1 MNNYS
6 DLKYFTEFQQKSCTE
21 IIEKYNKNQA
31 EISGSSID
39 EIIFN
44 YFMPTYSCILRNDVD
59 NAKTWKDNME
69 YALKGKDISLSQNS
83 QYDIVT
89 NFLDAHISRLKFEF
103 YEALNHISAGYNE
116 AKNTNNIHFCIRFMF
131 LRGWLY
137 SYLGHS
143 ELAEAEFLEAEKVIK
158 ENHIDKES
166 DPFAVDIISAARCFI
181 KNEEEN
187 ESWNK
192 WAKFFYYEM
201 LVNDGRMKL
210 DLVDTVTS
218 VQGRY
223 SYLDRIEQL
232 IINKITDRDTEWQE
246 LYGKLYPNQK
256 LYCELLTNKEL
267 TLNDINFDTLILFG
281 KQLDKYVMENKISD
295 LQKKSLLETFD
306 KFIRNL
312 NFQADF
318 KNYESFVRLW
328 LSERKGTYSEYLK
341 YCGSN
346 NVYSSFIEKDLKIEA
361 DYALSK
367 CVSNIELILNIND
380 GNGSR
385 FLSPEEELNLRVY
398 IYQYVKDDDNANKIA
413 SIINNTDLK
422 SIPFSRELFF
432 YEYENEKL
440 FPKRDRRSLKDS
452 AVIKSVLVRKYV
464 DEPQSG
470 IEEQL
475 HKLGEEAISF
485 RELEL
490 ELLEAKLCSF
500 DDSIEGDKEKWV
512 IKKGRKYGY
521 EVWRISKNITKD
533 GENNTITKDLL
544 IFDKRGVWDCEYN
557 GNPYEDWLLEGNIL
571 PQPSPLSILDNKTM
585 CLREEGKEKDPEEG
599 VECILVL
606 LSGVIIKEPNRF
618 FQKINHD
625 SFIVIKLQELIEK
638 INDIEDLSIPFKD
651 EKGYDIRSKYIDGYY
666 GINDEHVY
674 YTSDLY
680 PMYRSIIYN
689 QDCDDKEHVFNKYS
703 PIKFIRNFVKEV
715 NAKIAPRNITYNV
728 EYKFHVK
735 QANWF
740 FLIKDKIEINNGK
753 VKYELQDISCK
764 PIRNPKEV
772 KNYSYIE
779 EKESCLKIGFNT
791 IDFLHEIKVNYDKGI
806 YENLKNINVEKL
818 FYNNLETS
826 RYFILSAF
834 DLGNFMKESIKPYA
848 EKTAKVAIMARNT
861 SHNLGSHVMAYL
873 KHNLS
878 SVNDMIR
885 NSVLDHIFDNK
896 EDFNLLITN
905 PEEWKN
911 KKNLKDINDIA
922 LPFLVGLGK
931 FISYIQERQDFIACT
946 ATDYSPTCSVLNFK
960 DFIYDELNPD
970 KRYKRHSD
978 RKGLKP
984 ANILLGNI
992 ARSEGLGRIISD
1004 STKKH
1009 EDASDK
1015 KQSVNSKQ
1023 DNDIVIKFRDFDG
1036 EPIEKIGGFI
1046 PEEYYGTEEKCKE
1059 AKSGLDEMRKYNFSI
1074 PGGVT
1079 GRHAIFSILE
1089 NLIRNAAKHGK
1100 REPNNSSLEFTFDIY
1115 EYNDIENRASENDN
1129 VAGELP
1135 LKEVL
1140 KKFYA
1145 SADDGK
1151 FLYYVTLTDNIITD
1165 YETLKF
1171 IRRALIEP
1179 YIDDNGKPKD
1189 NYKGFKEIRICS
1201 AWLRSLDNE
1210 YNPIPKDKK
1219 GNYVEQ
1225 HDAEWKQDKN
1235 KHHAPAIY
1243 VRLSNNHLQF
1253 IFCVRKLTN
1262 VLLISDKIVKKEV
1275 RDEKLIPY
1283 QWDVMTP
1290 TDFISGINGDDYYCI
1305 LLEDEKYYDNIRC
1318 KSNSRLLRLKDI
1330 PELGDDFITNI
1341 YDITPDQLNKYFTLL
1356 LKKLSGYVAGEKIVI
1371 IDEKAERNYNANLE
1385 DILDVS
1391 VDADYGKYMF
1401 MTHYGS
1407 PAAFNSFKQDSK
1419 GEDVSYVEGITGSN
1433 STDRLIR
1440 CETIDENWFYRQLRA
1455 IKTKVAIVDE
1465 RLSNKIYDD
1474 ISDEEFR
1481 DLSKDCVRQ
1490 DCKDNVGALYADK
1503 NIWLFNIVKSFDEKK
1518 YVLYGWT
1525 QGDMDLCEYY
1535 GYCDRLAV
1543 IYKENNSYKIEKT
1556 DAGKQFFDNHTFD
1569 KISIHQGLMDKLYD
1583 IFKIKEDVGEKEKL
1597 TEELYLLFHN
1607 KEEDIIKINE
1617 KQHFLPGFSV
1627 HSGRSRPSEYDMPQ
1641 RVPFIQYASLE
1652 HAVLDCKYT
1661 LTELLDSAY
1670 YESICDND

>member
-31 EISGSSID
+31 DISGSSID

-59 NAKTWKDNME
+59 NAKTWKDKME

-103 YEALNHISAGYNE
+103 YEALNHISEGYNE

-295 LQKKSLLETFD
+295 LQKKTLLETFD

-385 FLSPEEELNLRVY
+385 FLSPEEELNLRVFV
-398 IYQYVKDDDNANKIA
+398 YQYVKDDDNANKIA

-440 FPKRDRRSLKDS
+440 FPKRDRRSLNDS

-475 HKLGEEAISF
+475 HKLGEKAISF

-500 DDSIEGDKEKWV
+500 DDSSDEKQSDLLGKWNVVKDDKIGVCDVWHLEKK
-512 IKKGRKYGY
+512 I
-521 EVWRISKNITKD
+521 
-533 GENNTITKDLL
+533 GENVVKKDLL
-544 IFDKRGVWDCEYN
+544 IFGEKGKWDSDYR
-557 GNPYEDWLLEGNIL
+557 GNPFGIWKKEGDDKPIL
-571 PQPSPLSILDNKTM
+571 SPLSCLDENM
-585 CLREEGKEKDPEEG
+585 SLRNNVD
-599 VECILVL
+599 CILVL
-606 LSGVIIKEPNRF
+606 LSGVYLINPETFLK
-618 FQKINHD
+618 KINKED
-625 SFIVIKLQELIEK
+625 FITISFKKIIERVNNYGDLLIPAKDGDNDIRKNYIVDVDNDEIINIITMYFKLKNKVDAKDNNVEKEYKNFGPVRFIRELI
-638 INDIEDLSIPFKD
+638 D
-651 EKGYDIRSKYIDGYY
+651 R
-666 GINDEHVY
+666 
-674 YTSDLY
+674 
-680 PMYRSIIYN
+680 
-689 QDCDDKEHVFNKYS
+689 
-703 PIKFIRNFVKEV
+703 
-715 NAKIAPRNITYNV
+715 
-728 EYKFHVK
+728 
-735 QANWF
+735 
-740 FLIKDKIEINNGK
+740 IKDKIKGLPAEVKYDLYVKKVGLVFKIEYKEDNNRKFNITLDRGKSRNELEDKEGVEVLVEDDNTGLKLNISDEDFFHEIKILFRKETNCKSYVDSIKGIVNSLYEGK
-753 VKYELQDISCK
+753 VKECFLITFDDLEVLLK
-764 PIRNPKEV
+764 DPIQK
-772 KNYSYIE
+772 
-779 EKESCLKIGFNT
+779 
-791 IDFLHEIKVNYDKGI
+791 
-806 YENLKNINVEKL
+806 
-818 FYNNLETS
+818 
-826 RYFILSAF
+826 
-834 DLGNFMKESIKPYA
+834 YA

-861 SHNLGSHVMAYL
+861 SHNLGSHVMSYL
-873 KHNLS
+873 KHSLS
-878 SVNDMIR
+878 SVNDMIKD
-885 NSVLDHIFDNK
+885 SVLGYIFSELDDI
-896 EDFNLLITN
+896 EMLFEN
-905 PEEWKN
+905 PEEWQN
-911 KKNLKDINDIA
+911 KQEIKKIDDVA

-946 ATDYSPTCSVLNFK
+946 AVDYSPTCSILNFK

-970 KRYKRHSD
+970 KRYKRHPD

-992 ARSEGLGRIISD
+992 AKSEGFSREIFD
-1004 STKKH
+1004 STK
-1009 EDASDK
+1009 
-1015 KQSVNSKQ
+1015 KQ
-1023 DNDIVIKFRDFDG
+1023 DNDIVIKFRNFDG
-1036 EPIEKIGGFI
+1036 EPVGGNEQAKI
-1046 PEEYYGTEEKCKE
+1046 
-1059 AKSGLDEMRKYNFSI
+1059 SLDEMRKYNFSI

-1100 REPNNSSLEFTFDIY
+1100 REKNNSSLEFTFDIY
-1115 EYNDIENRASENDN
+1115 EWSDVDNRASDRDNDKD
-1129 VAGELP
+1129 ELS
-1135 LKEVL
+1135 LKGVFER
-1140 KKFYA
+1140 FYTKA
-1145 SADDGK
+1145 EDGK
-1151 FLYYVTLTDNIITD
+1151 SLYYVTLTDNSITD
-1165 YETLKF
+1165 YSTLKF
-1171 IRRALIEP
+1171 IRRALIDS
-1179 YIDDNGKPKD
+1179 YIDDNGNPKD
-1189 NYKGFKEIRICS
+1189 KYKGFKEIRICS
-1201 AWLRSLDNE
+1201 AWLRNLDDE
-1210 YNPIPKDKK
+1210 YNPIPKDID
-1219 GNYVEQ
+1219 GNYIEQ
-1225 HDAEWKQDKN
+1225 HDKDWKHKP
-1235 KHHAPAIY
+1235 KPKHAPAIY
-1243 VRLSNNHLQF
+1243 VRLSDGHLQF
-1253 IFCVRKLTN
+1253 IFCVRKLTK
-1262 VLLISDKIVKKEV
+1262 VLLISKEFEKKEYKKI
-1275 RDEKLIPY
+1275 REDRLIPY
-1283 QWDVMTP
+1283 QWDAMTP
-1290 TDFISGINGDDYYCI
+1290 EDFKSGINGNDYYCI
-1305 LLEDEKYYDNIRC
+1305 LLEDEKYYNKIRC
-1318 KSNSRLLRLKDI
+1318 RSNSRLLCLKDT
-1330 PELGDDFITNI
+1330 PELGEDFVANI
-1341 YDITPDQLNKYFTLL
+1341 GTISEDKMNEYFTIM
-1356 LKKLSGYVAGEKIVI
+1356 LKTLSGYEEGDKIVVK
-1371 IDEKAERNYNANLE
+1371 DEKAKKNYNGNLN
-1385 DILDVS
+1385 ILEVS
-1391 VDADYGKYMF
+1391 DEATYGKYTF
-1401 MTHYGS
+1401 KTHYEGDDN
-1407 PAAFNSFKQDSK
+1407 FVNFKEYCANADNK
-1419 GEDVSYVEGITGSN
+1419 KFEPLFIEGITGSN

-1440 CETIDENWFYRQLRA
+1440 CETIDENWFYRHLRA

-1465 RLSNKIYDD
+1465 RLSKKIHG
-1474 ISDEEFR
+1474 ISDKDIR
-1481 DLSKDCVRQ
+1481 DLSKVDVRQ
-1490 DCKDNVGALYADK
+1490 SCNDNTGALYADK
-1503 NIWLFNIVKSFDEKK
+1503 NILLFNIVKSSDENK

-1556 DAGKQFFDNHTFD
+1556 DVGEQFFDNHTFD

-1607 KEEDIIKINE
+1607 KEEDIIKING

-1627 HSGRSRPSEYDMPQ
+1627 HSGRSRPSKYDMPQ

>member
-31 EISGSSID
+31 DISGSSID

-59 NAKTWKDNME
+59 NAKTWKDKME

-103 YEALNHISAGYNE
+103 YEALNHISEGYNE

-143 ELAEAEFLEAEKVIK
+143 ELAEAEFLEAEKVIN

-201 LVNDGRMKL
+201 LVNDGRKKL
-210 DLVDTVTS
+210 DLVDMVTS
-218 VQGRY
+218 VQGSY

-346 NVYSSFIEKDLKIEA
+346 NVYSSFIKDNCKI
-361 DYALSK
+361 DVGDALSK
-367 CVSNIELILNIND
+367 CVSNINLILNINN

-385 FLSPEEELNLRVY
+385 FLSPEEELNLRVFV
-398 IYQYVKDDDNANKIA
+398 YQYVKDDDNANKIA
-413 SIINNTDLK
+413 SLINNTNLA
-422 SIPFSRELFF
+422 SLSFQRELFF
-432 YEYENEKL
+432 KEYE
-440 FPKRDRRSLKDS
+440 SLSTTKGNYNSLMDNTT
-452 AVIKSVLVRKYV
+452 IKSVVVNKYIKSYSQT
-464 DEPQSG
+464 EYMLS
-470 IEEQL
+470 I
-475 HKLGEEAISF
+475 LGETDIDF
-485 RELEL
+485 KKLEL
-490 ELLEAKLCSF
+490 DYLETSLQPIDVQEDYKS
-500 DDSIEGDKEKWV
+500 DMSWIWKIVEKRKES
-512 IKKGRKYGY
+512 GY
-521 EVWRISKNITKD
+521 DVWRIRKNLTID
-533 GENNTITKDLL
+533 GQKISLEKDLF
-544 IFDKRGVWDCEYN
+544 IFDKRGAWDCEYN
-557 GNPYEDWLLEGNIL
+557 GDLYGDWLLDGTNI
-571 PQPSPLSILDNKTM
+571 PNPSPLSILDKNTM
-585 CLREEGKEKDPEEG
+585 SFSEEG
-599 VECILVL
+599 VECIFVL
-606 LSGVIIKEPNRF
+606 LSGVIIKEPDRF

-1004 STKKH
+1004 STKKQK
-1009 EDASDK
+1009 DASDK
-1015 KQSVNSKQ
+1015 KQSVNCKQ

-1089 NLIRNAAKHGK
+1089 NLIRNTAKHGK

-1151 FLYYVTLTDNIITD
+1151 SLYYVTLTDNIITD

-1201 AWLRSLDNE
+1201 AWLRSIDDE

-1305 LLEDEKYYDNIRC
+1305 LLEDEKYYDNIRR

-1330 PELGDDFITNI
+1330 PELGNDFITNI
-1341 YDITPDQLNKYFTLL
+1341 SYITPDQMNKYFTLL
-1356 LKKLSGYVAGEKIVI
+1356 LKKLSGYVAGEKIVV
-1371 IDEKAERNYNANLE
+1371 IDEKAEKNYNAKLNDKLNDKLE
-1385 DILDVS
+1385 VS
-1391 VDADYGKYMF
+1391 ERVAYSKYMF
-1401 MTHYGS
+1401 KSHYGS
-1407 PAAFNSFKQDSK
+1407 DSDSSFQAFKNHCNNNNINV
-1419 GEDVSYVEGITGSN
+1419 EYVEGITGSN

-1440 CETIDENWFYRQLRA
+1440 CETIDENWFYRHLRA
-1455 IKTKVAIVDE
+1455 IKTKIAIVDE
-1465 RLSNKIYDD
+1465 RLSNKIYK
-1474 ISDEEFR
+1474 ISDKEIR
-1481 DLSKDCVRQ
+1481 DLSKDNVRQ
-1490 DCKDNVGALYADK
+1490 DCKDNEGAVYTDK
-1503 NIWLFNIVKSFDEKK
+1503 NIWLFNIVKSSEANK
-1518 YVLYGWT
+1518 YVLYGWI
-1525 QGDMDLCEYY
+1525 QGDMGLEEYC

-1543 IYKENNSYKIEKT
+1543 ISKKDDDYKIELT
-1556 DAGKQFFDNHTFD
+1556 DVGKQFFANHTFD
-1569 KISIHQGLMDKLYD
+1569 KISIHQGLLDKLYD
-1583 IFKIKEDVGEKEKL
+1583 TFIKSKDEKEKI
-1597 TEELYLLFHN
+1597 TKSLYFLFHN
-1607 KEEDIIKINE
+1607 KEEDIIKIND
-1617 KQHFLPGFSV
+1617 KQYFLPGFSV
-1627 HSGRSRPSEYDMPQ
+1627 HSGRSRPSVYDMPQ
-1641 RVPFIQYASLE
+1641 QVPFIQYASLE